1 MEKKAAHGQTFYGFM
16 LPAGKH
22 PGPFMN
28 PGKTLPFSGTEKEY
42 SYVLNARL
50 KEERLENPDRMAISK
65 IEREEF
71 SSSSVAFE
79 MRRDAIYSGKDI

>member
-1 MEKKAAHGQTFYGFM
+1 MYFFKC
-16 LPAGKH
+16 
-22 PGPFMN
+22 
-28 PGKTLPFSGTEKEY
+28 
-42 SYVLNARL
+42 RL

-79 MRRDAIYSGKDI
+79 IRRDAIYSGKDI